1 MPTDDHIYVINGF
14 YAAMRSKFTSP
25 GSSIY
30 YFSVSWNSDV
40 LSWAD
45 FRANVLGATD
55 PQQAAEGS
63 MRNEIFQRWE
73 ALGLPSRPTTGDNGV
88 HGSASAFEGLAERI
102 NWLGASLDEDP
113 TGQALLRAGVK
124 KELLKAWCKDPQV
137 LPRAALPWS
146 ALQQPPPRRA
156 CTRTHTSLLPPPP
169 CHLHS
174 SVLFSIC
181 APDQSPPRPPRLRS
195 TAR

>member
-1 MPTDDHIYVINGF
+1 MPADDHIYVINGF

-30 YFSVSWNSDV
+30 YFSVNWSSDA

-124 KELLKAWCKDPQV
+124 KELLKTWCKDPQEIG
-137 LPRAALPWS
+137 RA
-146 ALQQPPPRRA
+146 
-156 CTRTHTSLLPPPP
+156 H
-169 CHLHS
+169 
-174 SVLFSIC
+174 V
-181 APDQSPPRPPRLRS
+181 
-195 TAR
+195 